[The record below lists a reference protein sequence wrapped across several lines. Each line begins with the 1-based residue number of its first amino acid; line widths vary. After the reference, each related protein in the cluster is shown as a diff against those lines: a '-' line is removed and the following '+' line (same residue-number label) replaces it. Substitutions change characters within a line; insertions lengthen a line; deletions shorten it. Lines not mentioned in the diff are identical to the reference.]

1 MGRRR
6 EPTEQELR
14 AEQNKEIDEA
24 VAEGKTELDLR
35 TKFQDIAERVGEIT
49 TLTKLTLKC
58 PAFPKS
64 IGRLTA
70 LESLSIDGNEWPV
83 MPDEIGN
90 LVKLERLYAY
100 SNAFTKLPDSFGNLE
115 RLSQATLWENKLT
128 TLPRTIGK
136 LKNLRE
142 LEIKW
147 NPLKSLP
154 AEINGL
160 ESLTELDANST
171 ELSDLPA
178 DLSGMRKLHR
188 VILGDGK
195 FKSFPRGLFTL
206 PALVSLDLAGNQI
219 KSLPDD
225 IGQLKTLRHL
235 KLKENPLKT
244 LPASLFSLP
253 LTALNVK
260 QCEMTELPRGVAD
273 LPLVSLSVW
282 GNPFK
287 NLPDEIQR
295 LTQTDIYK
303 HLGFRTPRT
312 IDGDV
317 PPPDELAKIVAS
329 HKVAFEKFVRGS
341 RNKDRAKRLVDF
353 FTGKKHELPGIDS
366 DSDWHELA
374 SLDEDVFPP
383 YEQWSFVERR
393 MLAFMVQAWYFQY
406 PGYDY
411 YKGWAE
417 HFFRWLKVQLADEG
431 PDSSL
436 FSSVA
441 KEVLDHGIDEDAFVR
456 GALREL
462 PEAILR
468 EDKTPTSFGRYLLEI
483 APRRLDVLGDQS
495 GDSVREALV
504 GLLLRNRK
512 DLFVQIADKLMVFEP
527 DEDGELHAPYEVLA
541 QACPVEPARFEK
553 LLFEAIDK
561 TSCDHCRAEAGRVL
575 LDNYPQHRAK
585 ALDIAKRT
593 LAIISQRK
601 NKQERFSFYWSGG
614 ARWSDATAA
623 YIDWCLRTFGKDVH
637 KDVHDLVENTKVF
650 DLDVAEVVASSLG
663 QEAIDMLGEGLNM
676 QIDREDMAAHF
687 RRMFAL
693 LAPLDWS
700 KFYAKAW
707 EIARSEFKQVR
718 ETACLALARL
728 DSKLILP
735 EAKALLASK
744 KSHEREAGVYVLS
757 LVKDAEATVLL
768 RGLLDTETS
777 DDARDIIVRAS
788 FRDETS
794 CDKAELERRVKS
806 AKGRGKLDKPVVKW
820 LDEKKLPKL
829 VLAKSKTPL
838 GADAVRFLFYRQ
850 TRQSEI
856 LLDPEAC
863 GPLGLVD
870 RAKAGDFAFKLLG
883 LVLKNGGVMAKNRF
897 ALALVGTLGD
907 DRVVEPLEELAV
919 DKQNENAARTLG
931 LLGSMEAARALDRI
945 LKVFRVK
952 YPNMRGAAQEGFDA
966 IADKLGL
973 TPFELSD
980 TMIPDFGFKGG
991 RAKIAGTKPELFATL
1006 TSERKVAVVD
1016 KAGAVVKSP
1025 KLAATPKAELKQ
1037 LGEDVRAAARQ
1048 LAQNLEYYLIVRRRW
1063 TATAWKAF
1071 FDTNPLAFAF
1081 ATGFVWG
1088 IYVGGKP
1095 KTTFRLTPTHTTVDA
1110 SGAAVAVPKDAE
1122 LGLVHPLELDGELRT
1137 GWLSALAAIGIV
1149 PAFPQLDRPT
1159 FAINDEERERA
1170 KSFRF
1175 EDQELSGSTFKGRA
1189 ERRGW
1194 RRGSVID
1201 SGEVSAYR
1209 KVFPHDKV
1217 EVFIATDGL
1226 NVQSG
1231 FDDGSD
1237 VTLKD
1242 MFFVRPGAVVTG
1254 SYTYDEPRD
1263 ESDGRLIRLADV
1275 PPIVFSEAIADMQ
1288 AITKRKDEEAEA

>member
-14 AEQNKEIDEA
+14 AEQTKEIDEA
-24 VAEGKTELDLR
+24 VAERKTELDLR
-35 TKFQDIAERVGEIT
+35 TKFQDIAQRVGEIT
-49 TLTKLTLKC
+49 TLKKLTLKS
-58 PAFPKS
+58 PAFPKE

-90 LVKLERLYAY
+90 LVRLEHLYAY

-115 RLSQATLWENKLT
+115 RLIKAVLWQNKLT

-142 LEIKW
+142 LELKW

-160 ESLTELDANST
+160 ESLTELDARST
-171 ELSDLPA
+171 ELSALPG

-188 VILGDGK
+188 VILGEGK

-206 PALVSLDLAGNQI
+206 PALVSLDLAENQI

-235 KLKENPLKT
+235 KLKQNPLET
-244 LPASLFSLP
+244 LPAALFSLP

-273 LPLVSLSVW
+273 LPLVSLGVW

-287 NLPDEIQR
+287 DLPDEIQR
-295 LTQTDIYK
+295 LTPTDIYK
-303 HLGFRTPRT
+303 HLGWKAPRT
-312 IDGDV
+312 IEGDV
-317 PPPDELAKIVAS
+317 PPPDELAKIIAN
-329 HKVAFEKFVRGS
+329 HKVGFEKFVRDS
-341 RNKDRAKRLVDF
+341 RDKDRAKGLVDF

-366 DSDWHELA
+366 DSDWHSLGN
-374 SLDEDVFPP
+374 LDENVFARHA
-383 YEQWSFVERR
+383 EWSFVERR
-393 MLAFMVQAWYFQY
+393 VLAFMVQAWYFQY

-417 HFFRWLKVQLADEG
+417 QFFGWLKVQLADEG

-436 FSSVA
+436 FSAVA
-441 KEVLDHGIDEDAFVR
+441 KEVVGQGIAEDAFLR

-462 PEAILR
+462 PGSILR
-468 EDKTPTSFGRYLLEI
+468 EDKMPTSFGKYLLET
-483 APRRLDVLGDQS
+483 APRKLDVLGDQS
-495 GDSVREALV
+495 DDDVREALV
-504 GLLLRNRK
+504 GLLIRNRK

-541 QACPVEPARFEK
+541 QACSVEPARFEQ
-553 LLFEAIDK
+553 LLFEAIAK

-585 ALDIAKRT
+585 ALEIAKRT
-593 LAIISQRK
+593 LAIISDRK

-623 YIDWCLRTFGKDVH
+623 YIDWCLRTFGKVVHQDVH
-637 KDVHDLVENTKVF
+637 KLVEDTKVF
-650 DLDVAEVVASSLG
+650 DLDIAEVVASSLG
-663 QEAIDMLGEGLNM
+663 QGAIDMLGEGLNM
-676 QIDREDMAAHF
+676 TIDSEDMAAHF

-700 KFYAKAW
+700 KFHAKAW
-707 EIARSEFKQVR
+707 EIARCEFKQVR

-728 DSKLILP
+728 EPKLIRP

-744 KSHEREAGVYVLS
+744 KGHEREAGVYVLS
-757 LVKDAEATVLL
+757 LVKDAEATKLL

-806 AKGRGKLDKPVVKW
+806 AKTRGKLDKPVAKW

-838 GADAVRFLFYRQ
+838 DADTVRFLFYRQ

-856 LLDPEAC
+856 SLDPEARA
-863 GPLGLVD
+863 PLGLVD
-870 RAKAGDFAFKLLG
+870 RAKAGDFASKLFD

-907 DRVVEPLEELAV
+907 DRVIEPLEELAV
-919 DKQNENAARTLG
+919 AKQNENAARTLG

-945 LKVFRVK
+945 LKAYRVK
-952 YPNMRGAAQEGFDA
+952 YPNMRAAAQEGFDA
-966 IADKLGL
+966 IADNLGL

-980 TMIPDFGFKGG
+980 TMIPDFGFKAG

-1016 KAGAVVKSP
+1016 NAGAIVKSP
-1025 KLAATPKAELKQ
+1025 KLAATQKAELEQ
-1037 LGEDVRAAARQ
+1037 LGEEVRAAARQ

-1063 TATAWKAF
+1063 TASAWKTF
-1071 FDTNPLAFAF
+1071 FATNPLAFAF

-1088 IYVGGKP
+1088 IYRGGKP
-1095 KTTFRLTPTHTTVDA
+1095 TTTFRLTATHTTVDA
-1110 SGAAVAVPKDAE
+1110 SGAAVAVPKEAE
-1122 LGLVHPLELDGELRT
+1122 LGLVHPLELAGEQRAS
-1137 GWLSALAAIGIV
+1137 WLSTLAANGIV

-1175 EDQELSGSTFKGRA
+1175 EDQELAGSTFKGRA

-1209 KVFPHDKV
+1209 KIFPHDKV

-1231 FDDGSD
+1231 FDDGAD

-1263 ESDGRLIRLADV
+1263 ECDGRLIRLVDV